1 MTPLLA
7 ESPPNPAFSEGAHLG
22 HLLSNAAAIDP
33 GLAHRAAIV
42 TTGGKTLLTEGRHSK
57 SDEKF
62 VEEIV
67 EFLIEN
73 RILVVT
79 VGDPQGQFE
88 FPIAALRHACWEK
101 GILPIL
107 GSEYCTSRK
116 CPRCR
121 IHQQF
126 EERIFVC
133 QRCGLTLDRD
143 LAGALNIY
151 QRVFGKRSRLPE
163 PEGL

>member
-1 MTPLLA
+1 MTSLLA
-7 ESPPNPAFSEGAHLG
+7 ELPSKQELFGGRLPLD
-22 HLLSNAAAIDP
+22 HLLSYAAAIDP
-33 GLAHRAAIV
+33 GLAHRAAVV
-42 TTGGKTLLTEGRHSK
+42 TTDGNTLLTEGRYSK
-57 SDEKF
+57 PDEKF
-62 VEEIV
+62 IEEIV
-67 EFLIEN
+67 DFLSEN

-101 GILPIL
+101 GILPVL

-116 CPRCR
+116 CPRCH

-126 EERIFVC
+126 EDRIFVC

-163 PEGL
+163 GGL